1 MIDAIIRFSI
11 QHKLVIGLGT
21 LLLVALGIRA
31 ITRLP
36 IDAVPDITNNQVQVI
51 TIAPSLATLEVE
63 QFVSYPIERALGNL
77 PHVHELRS
85 ISRFGVSQV
94 TIVFDDAMD
103 TYLARQLVNE
113 RLQLVRGSMPP
124 GVEQPYLAPLSTGL
138 GEVYQY
144 VIHPKPGYEDRYD
157 AMALREVQDW
167 IITPQL
173 MGTPGVAEINS
184 FGGFQK
190 QFEVAVDPARLQ
202 GMGIGI
208 GDVLEALE
216 RNNANTGGAYIER
229 GPTAYYIRGVGL
241 VGGLEDIGRVVI
253 DTPAEGAPLLVRD
266 VATVRLGHAP
276 RYGAMTRNGEGEVV
290 GGIVMMLRGENAN
303 KVVKGVKERLAQV
316 EASLPEGLTI
326 EPFLDRTSLV
336 DRAIRTVRN
345 NLTEGA
351 LIVIL
356 LLVLFL
362 GQWRAGF
369 IVASVIPLSF
379 LFALIMMELT
389 GVTGN
394 LMSLGAVDFGLL
406 VDGAVIIVEAV
417 LFQLHRG
424 RAGGLLTQRE
434 MDEEVRGSASR
445 MMNAATFGQFII
457 LIVYIPILTLG
468 GIEGKM
474 FRPMAQTVVYALLGA
489 ILLSLT
495 YVPMMSA
502 LLLKRRTGPTHTFSD
517 KLMGALERT
526 YAPVL
531 ASALN
536 NRMKVVATA
545 LVLFVLAVFGFQR
558 MGGEFI
564 PQLEEG
570 DFAFH
575 SILPQGAS
583 LSASVANNKLVEQK
597 LLQFPEVKL
606 VVGKTGTAEV
616 PTDLMSPEQTD
627 VMVILK
633 EKDEWTTT
641 QDYWALADSML
652 KALETIPGVFF
663 EINQPIQMRFNELMT
678 GVRQDIAI
686 KVYGAD
692 LDTLLHYAERIADV
706 VEHVPGAGAP
716 QVERVAGQ
724 PQIVVRPDR
733 ERMAALGFDV
743 DELNRNVRAAFAGE
757 PAGLVYENERRFA
770 LVVRAD
776 TAARK
781 GIDDVRALYVRGRNG
796 MLVPLSQVAQVEYED
811 APAQITHEN
820 AQRRVYVGV
829 NARGRDVESLVADM
843 RARVEE
849 QVKLPPGYWYT
860 FGGQFENLLEAK
872 ARLFV
877 AVPIALLLILGLLYF
892 TLRSLRN
899 TLIIFTAVPLSA
911 IGGVAALW
919 LRDMPFS
926 ISAGVGFIVLFGI
939 AVLNGLVLMTTFQHL
954 ATEGLGVIDR
964 VKQGAIMRLRPVLLT
979 ASTDA
984 VGFLPMALSSSAGA
998 EVQRP
1003 LATVVIGGLI
1013 TATVLTLVVL
1023 PALYVLFTRS
1033 GKGGLKG
1040 VPVAGSLLIAC
1051 ALPATAS
1058 AQQPERLPL
1067 DSALHMAFRNNG
1079 MLEAAAL
1086 FVEQAEASKGSAWSF
1101 DKTTFFLENEDIAPS
1116 FPQGIFK
1123 MGLAQRIEFP
1133 TVYGARSA
1141 VARERVG
1148 WAEARFDAAA
1158 RDLERDVRLAW
1169 NTLELAAAEERQL
1182 RRLDS
1187 LYADLVRVAELRHAT
1202 GEAPLVE
1209 KASAIARR
1217 QQVAVQRDRATR
1229 ALAIAQLD
1237 LQRLLRTDR
1246 LLLSAAEQP
1255 VPDALPVMDR
1265 PPGDHPLLESARRE
1279 VRLAER
1285 QRNVERHAT
1294 LPDLSAR
1301 WFDQRLYLNEGGPR
1315 AVTGADDLFRGY
1327 SLGIGL
1333 PIAFWDHRS
1342 RIKSAGLQERIAHEQ
1357 AEQLRADLN
1366 AGYRSALERAR
1377 QAREAWLAYD
1387 GPLTEQAGVIERSAT
1402 EAYKAGDIGYVE
1414 LTTLLAQ
1421 STDLRLGRIQARAT
1435 YLEALIQLDHF
1446 TGTLFPFNPAR

>member
-77 PHVHELRS
+77 PQVHELRS

-103 TYLARQLVNE
+103 PYLARQLVNE

-229 GPTAYYIRGVGL
+229 GRTAYYIRGVGL

-316 EASLPEGLTI
+316 EGSLPEGLTI

-517 KLMGALERT
+517 KLMGALERSYT
-526 YAPVL
+526 PVL
-531 ASALN
+531 ALALN
-536 NRMKVVATA
+536 NRLKVVATA
-545 LVLFVLAVFGFQR
+545 LLLFVLAVLGFQR
-558 MGGEFI
+558 LGGEFI

-627 VMVILK
+627 VLIILK

-692 LDTLLHYAERIADV
+692 LDTLLRYAERIADV

-743 DELNRNVRAAFAGE
+743 DELNRSLRAAFAGE
-757 PAGLVYENERRFA
+757 PAGLVYENERRFQ

-776 TAARK
+776 TSARK

-796 MLVPLSQVAQVEYED
+796 MLVPLSQVAQVEYEV

-829 NARGRDVESLVADM
+829 NAHGRDVESLVADM
-843 RARVEE
+843 RARVEQE
-849 QVKLPPGYWYT
+849 VKLPAGYWYT

-872 ARLFV
+872 ARLSV
-877 AVPIALLLILGLLYF
+877 AVPIALLLIFLLLYLA
-892 TLRSLRN
+892 LRDLPNALLLFS
-899 TLIIFTAVPLSA
+899 AVPLSA
-911 IGGVAALW
+911 IGGVAALS
-919 LRDMPFS
+919 LRGMPFS
-926 ISAGVGFIVLFGI
+926 ISAGVGFIVLFGV
-939 AVLNGLVLMTTFQHL
+939 AVLNSLVLVSTYQQL
-954 ATEGLGVIDR
+954 ASDGVALMDR
-964 VKQGAIMRLRPVLLT
+964 VRQGAVMRLRPVLLT

-984 VGFLPMALSSSAGA
+984 VGFLPMALSISAGA

-1013 TATVLTLVVL
+1013 TDMVLTLLLL
-1023 PALYVLFTRS
+1023 PVLYVLVTRWRERRR
-1033 GKGGLKG
+1033 GMGPAA
-1040 VPVAGSLLIAC
+1040 VVLLGC
-1051 ALPATAS
+1051 FALPGSAQ
-1058 AQQPERLPL
+1058 AQQPEPLPL

-1101 DKTTFFLENEDIAPS
+1101 DKTTFFLENEDLAPS

-1148 WAEARFDAAA
+1148 WAEARYDAAV
-1158 RDLERDVRLAW
+1158 RDLERDVRVAW

-1217 QQVAVQRDRATR
+1217 QQVAVQRYRATR

-1237 LQRLLRTDR
+1237 LQRLLRTDG
-1246 LLLSAAEQP
+1246 LLLPAAEQP
-1255 VPDALPVMDR
+1255 VPDLLPVMDL
-1265 PPGDHPLLESARRE
+1265 PPADHPLLESARRE
-1279 VRLAER
+1279 VRMAER
-1285 QRNVERHAT
+1285 QHNVERHAT

-1301 WFDQRLYLNEGGPR
+1301 WFDQRLYLNEGSPR

-1357 AEQLRADLN
+1357 AEQLRADLD

-1421 STDLRLGRIQARAT
+1421 STDLRLGRIQARAA

-1446 TGTLFPFNPAR
+1446 TGTLFPFTPAR